1 MVLLFITLYNCLDIS
16 IGTQFM
22 FNNSDLQLLP
32 PKIVLES
39 PLLGLTLQE
48 NVTFN
53 EDEISMP
60 PVRIYFQHRSIEN
73 SVGVSCKA
81 FYGHEFFMAQLTV
94 IFFSLM
100 SVDIRFKYSV

>member
-1 MVLLFITLYNCLDIS
+1 
-16 IGTQFM
+16 M

-32 PKIVLES
+32 PKIVLEA

-81 FYGHEFFMAQLTV
+81 FYGHEFFMAF

-100 SVDIRFKYSV
+100 NVEIKFKFSVLPGTWRN